1 MSDEHNAVE
10 PAQAFEDLRAEVSVL
25 RKAIEALPEALDRN
39 RAPDYSPDFGVIG
52 QGMDAIGVSLE
63 NLQKHP
69 ALKMTAEQHGAA
81 IANAGGALIREAVQ
95 KFDRAAQDADRE
107 RHNLANMIGTARSK
121 ADQRFWLT
129 IAVAIGLVVGFG
141 VFPIVMRTMP
151 FGINSAMAAVIMHA
165 NRWDAGIALMKD
177 DNPDGWA
184 RLAADADLVSA
195 NREKITDCRT
205 AAAKAKKEQR
215 CAITVKPTAGE

>member
-1 MSDEHNAVE
+1 MSDEHNASE

-25 RKAIEALPEALDRN
+25 RKAIEALPDALDRN
-39 RAPDYSPDFGVIG
+39 RSPDYSPDFAVIG

-95 KFDRAAQDADRE
+95 KFDLAAQGADRE
-107 RHNLANMIGTARSK
+107 RYNITNLIGTVRSK
-121 ADQRFWLT
+121 ADQRFYLT

-141 VFPIVMRTMP
+141 VFPVVMRTMP

-165 NRWDAGIALMKD
+165 NRWDAGIALMKAG
-177 DNPDGWA
+177 NPDGWA
-184 RLAADADLVSA
+184 QLTADANLVSA
-195 NREKITDCRT
+195 NREKITACRAT
-205 AAAKAKKEQR
+205 AAKTKKEER
-215 CAITVKPTAGE
+215 CTIAVPVE

>member
-1 MSDEHNAVE
+1 MSEEHNAGE

-25 RKAIEALPEALDRN
+25 RKAIEALPDALDRN
-39 RAPDYSPDFGVIG
+39 RSPDYSPDFAVIG

-95 KFDRAAQDADRE
+95 KFDLAAQGADRE
-107 RHNLANMIGTARSK
+107 RYNITNLIGTVRSN
-121 ADQRFWLT
+121 ADQRFYLT

-141 VFPIVMRTMP
+141 VFPVVMRTMP

-165 NRWDAGIALMKD
+165 DRWDAGIALMKD
-177 DNPDGWA
+177 GNPDGWEQ
-184 RLAADADLVSA
+184 LTADANLVSA

-205 AAAKAKKEQR
+205 AAAKEKKEQR
-215 CAITVKPTAGE
+215 CAITVPAP

>member
-1 MSDEHNAVE
+1 MSDEHNASE

-25 RKAIEALPEALDRN
+25 RKAIEALPDALDRN
-39 RAPDYSPDFGVIG
+39 RSPDYSPDFAVIG

-95 KFDRAAQDADRE
+95 KFDLAAQGADRE
-107 RHNLANMIGTARSK
+107 CYNITNLIGTVRSK
-121 ADQRFWLT
+121 ADQRFCLT

-141 VFPIVMRTMP
+141 VFPVVMRTMP

-165 NRWDAGIALMKD
+165 NRWDAGMALMKAG
-177 DNPDGWA
+177 NPDGWA

-215 CAITVKPTAGE
+215 CAITVPAP